1 MILAVAGPAMADSPF
16 NVDFFCGW
24 GGCYRP
30 MEWTPVEIGITTT
43 FTEPFAGSVTLS
55 AQQDGLNTLNIVH
68 TFVLTPDIPLHL
80 PLVTKLAFAAD
91 KCSVRIRNKR
101 GRTQWQHDFELWDFS
116 RRNRLLTPLGEN
128 DLLIG
133 LVGQRKFGLLQLGKK
148 SVCES
153 YAGRGKVYVGHKLP
167 RVVPWDWTGFV
178 PLDILIL
185 YDPDWDLFNQHQLNA
200 IAQWVSNGGKLLLV
214 LGSHPLP
221 AVSPFAQLLP
231 FDVHQVKQITVPRDI
246 LNVWGLDSSKAETV
260 ASWPLTPKSDARLY
274 ETETHDANECLFAAG
289 YVGFGRV
296 GVLAFDPSTMSDTQ
310 RANSARFWVGR
321 ITAILEDTYA
331 RPVDV
336 VEPAP
341 PPSRSSG
348 RSRPTRSDADRDSR
362 RYPMP
367 RLDRSIRFA
376 EDAES
381 LLRQGRD
388 TNRYDTGRA
397 HVASNA
403 IMEHLYNIAEMR
415 PLSIWWVILLLTA
428 LAILLG
434 PVDYIVLKRKD
445 RLPLTWLTCSFW
457 IVVFSV
463 GAYYG
468 VQALRGGKMQLRVVS
483 VLDGIANAESSPG
496 RLPAG
501 WSTTYCGLFAPRS
514 AAYQLEGL
522 TRHQWWSG
530 IAPTQGSIGPF
541 NREVGTR
548 KIYCFQHDGANLPSS
563 LPISIW
569 TVQCLLNESPVQQ
582 IPFAAEVER
591 RDDEVVLKVTN
602 EADSEIRSGYVLFGS
617 QQGFHFGPVPARAT
631 RQFREKLR
639 PLRIWDYNIDGRGRQ
654 YYSRQRSS
662 PQFSTFKN
670 ESAFFAQGCLRR
682 TQAIGAYLA
691 HGGAVV
697 CATYHDAGAPFTVRN
712 RSCDYNHVQLARLVV
727 FPKENEEI
735 EDDRN
740 QKFE

>member
-1 MILAVAGPAMADSPF
+1 MLRVLPILSAVMILSVTVPATADSPF

-24 GGCYRP
+24 DGCYRP
-30 MEWTPVEIGITTT
+30 MEWTPVEIGITAT
-43 FTEPFAGSVTLS
+43 FAEPFAGSVTLS

-91 KCSVRIRNKR
+91 KCSVRVRDKR
-101 GRTQWQHDFELWDFS
+101 GRIQWRHDFELWDFS
-116 RRNRLLTPLGEN
+116 TRNRLLTPLGEN

-133 LVGQRKFGLLQLGKK
+133 LVGQRKFGLLQLAKK

-153 YAGRGKVYVGHKLP
+153 YAGRGEVYVGNKLP
-167 RVVPWDWTGFV
+167 RMVPWDWTGFV

-221 AVSPFAQLLP
+221 AASPLAQLLP
-231 FDVHQVKQITVPRDI
+231 FEVHQVKQITIPLDV
-246 LNVWGLDSSKAETV
+246 LKVWGLDSSKAETV
-260 ASWPLTPKSDARLY
+260 ATWPLTPKSDVRLY
-274 ETETHDANECLFAAG
+274 ETETGDVDECLFAAG

-296 GVLAFDPSTMSDTQ
+296 GVLAFDPSTMSATQ

-321 ITAILEDTYA
+321 ITATLEDTHTK
-331 RPVDV
+331 PVDV
-336 VEPAP
+336 RQATP
-341 PPSRSSG
+341 PPSPRPG
-348 RSRPTRSDADRDSR
+348 RTSRPTRSGADRDYQ
-362 RYPMP
+362 RYPML
-367 RLDRSIRFA
+367 RSDRSIRFA
-376 EDAES
+376 EDTES

-388 TNRYDTGRA
+388 THRYDTGRA

-434 PVDYIVLKRKD
+434 PVDYLVLKRKD

-483 VLDGIANAESSPG
+483 VLDGIENAES
-496 RLPAG
+496 G

-514 AAYQLEGL
+514 ADYRLEGL
-522 TRHQWWSG
+522 QSHQWWSG
-530 IAPTQGSIGPF
+530 IAPTQGSVWAF

-548 KIYCFQHDGANLPSS
+548 RIYCFQHDGANLPHS

-569 TVQCLLNESPVQQ
+569 TVQCLLNESPLQQ

-591 RDDEVVLKVTN
+591 DDDEVVLKVTN
-602 EADSEIRSGYVLFGS
+602 EAESGIRRGYILFGN
-617 QQGFHFGPVPARAT
+617 QQGFQFGPVPAGAT
-631 RQFREKLR
+631 REFREKLQ
-639 PLRIWDYNIDGRGRQ
+639 PLRVWDYNIDGRGRQ
-654 YYSRQRSS
+654 YYRRQQSS
-662 PQFSTFKN
+662 PRFSGFNN

-691 HGGAVV
+691 RGGAVV
-697 CATYHDAGAPFTVRN
+697 CVTYDDVGAPFTVKD
-712 RSCDYNHVQLARLVV
+712 RSCDHSHIQFARLVV
-727 FPKENEEI
+727 FPK
-735 EDDRN
+735 
-740 QKFE
+740 QKEGI